1 MMAVESSPSQFMA
14 NVLSAL
20 KRIRG
25 VDLDEAKQSYLGEH
39 TSGPLEYGPGLDSS
53 FSNLGQFFRFVHSEL
68 RSRDHV
74 AEAEAIAHVAELCAT
89 DPELGGLGIVGF
101 VTGAVGW
108 GPESASTGSITNS
121 SVLHKVEFL
130 VDAWLSAVSSREA
143 ASRQARPVMR
153 KQLGG
158 TPSNA
163 YPMTLTEKILAHHAF
178 SLPSSRGVKPGDVV
192 RVSLDWVIASEVA
205 WLGMLHSMRSIGQ
218 QSQAWRNDRF
228 WLTGDHAVDPRN
240 YHLEKSRML
249 RREMETAKRNLK
261 MTENQGS
268 NVHAPPQDYKDIPPA
283 RLVPKRAEP
292 GMLVVGADS
301 HTCSGGAVSSLS
313 IGLGATDNMIGLA
326 TGQTWFKVPESIRVN
341 FTGKPAWHIK
351 GKDVILFI
359 LRQLRRNTFA
369 ADRVVEFGG
378 SGAEYLSCD
387 ARFAICN
394 MCTELGAITGIFVP
408 DKVTRSFLEGRKFKV
423 YKSNSVYFT
432 PDKDAEYAA
441 MFDIDLSRVESAIA
455 IYPSP
460 DDVYPVTDHLGMKFD
475 GCFIGACTTTE
486 EDLVLAALVLE
497 VGLKRGL
504 AIVPGKR
511 LVVPGSRPIARNLR
525 ILGLMDIYESA
536 GFEQPSPGCSMCL
549 GMGVDVAEE
558 GSNWLSSQNRNFKN
572 RMGKGSVGH
581 ICSAATV
588 AAASFS
594 MTLSD
599 PTELLRE
606 VDKSRYNE
614 LLEQCK
620 AWRNRKHAAPQ
631 RKHAHGDF
639 LNEDV
644 EYVEPALTAGTVQQ
658 GEGQLSPKGT
668 TAFETSSGQLDGAS
682 VIRGRVFTMGDFVDT
697 DAIIPAPFCSSPTDE
712 ALGSHCFEYVCPDF
726 RDHVRQ
732 GYTVVV
738 GGKAFG
744 CGSSRE
750 EAARALKGIGVKCV
764 IARSFSFIFG
774 RNMPSIGLI
783 GFIITDDEFYRMTNH
798 GADIQIDVQGRC
810 VKVGGKEF
818 GFRLD
823 DMELRLVENQ
833 GLAEAFR
840 RHRKDVYDTLCC
852 GKGASV
858 ELPSPASLADVSME
872 RRKPEELAW

>member
-1 MMAVESSPSQFMA
+1 MAVESSPSRFMT

-25 VDLDEAKQSYLGEH
+25 VDLDDARQSYRD
-39 TSGPLEYGPGLDSS
+39 GPGLDSS
-53 FSNLGQFFRFVHSEL
+53 FTNLGQFFHFVDKEL

-89 DPELGGLGIVGF
+89 DPELGGLGIVAD
-101 VTGAVGW
+101 AVGW
-108 GPESASTGSITNS
+108 GPDSASPASSTGSIHTDGP
-121 SVLHKVEFL
+121 VLREVEFL

-143 ASRQARPVMR
+143 ASRQARPALR
-153 KQLGG
+153 RRLGG
-158 TPSNA
+158 TPSDA
-163 YPMTLTEKILAHHAF
+163 HPMTLTEKILAYHAF
-178 SLPSSRGVKPGDVV
+178 SLPSAKGVKPGDVV

-218 QSQAWRNDRF
+218 QMQAWRNDRF

-240 YHLEKSRML
+240 YHLEKSQML
-249 RREMETAKRNLK
+249 RREMETAKRGLK

-268 NVHAPPQDYKDIPPA
+268 NYTILHTEFV
-283 RLVPKRAEP
+283 RERAEP
-292 GMLVVGADS
+292 GMLVIGADS

-313 IGLGATDNMIGLA
+313 IGLGAGDNMIGLA

-351 GKDVILFI
+351 GKDVILSI
-359 LRQLRRNTFA
+359 LRALRRNTFA

-378 SGAEYLSCD
+378 PGAEYLSCD

-408 DKVTRSFLEGRKFKV
+408 DKVTRAFLDGRKSKV
-423 YKSNSVYFT
+423 YKSNSVYFA
-432 PDKDAEYAA
+432 PDEDAEYAA
-441 MFDIDLSRVESAIA
+441 AFDIDLGRVEPSIA

-460 DDVYPVTDHLGMKFD
+460 DDVYPVTERLGMRFD

-497 VGLKRGL
+497 VGMKRGL

-525 ILGLMDIYESA
+525 MLGLMDIYESA
-536 GFEQPSPGCSMCL
+536 GFEQPAPGCSMCL
-549 GMGVDVAEE
+549 GMGVDIAEE

-606 VDKSRYNE
+606 VDESRYNE

-620 AWRNRKHAAPQ
+620 AWRNRKHAAVPQ
-631 RKHAHGDF
+631 KKHANGDIPE
-639 LNEDV
+639 EDV
-644 EYVEPALTAGTVQQ
+644 EYVEPALTAATVQK
-658 GEGQLSPKGT
+658 GEAKLSQRGT
-668 TAFETSSGQLDGAS
+668 TAPETTGGQLDGANA
-682 VIRGRVFTMGDFVDT
+682 IQGRVFTMGDFVDT

-774 RNMPSIGLI
+774 RNMPTIGLI
-783 GFIITDDEFYRMTNH
+783 GFVITDDEFYRLAGH
-798 GADIQIDVQGRC
+798 GAEIEIDVQGRC
-810 VKVGGKEF
+810 VRVGGREF

-823 DMELRLVENQ
+823 DMELKLVENR

-840 RHRKDVYDTLCC
+840 RHRKDVYDALCS
-852 GKGASV
+852 GRGTSAEV
-858 ELPSPASLADVSME
+858 PSPASLADVSMQ
-872 RRKPEELAW
+872 RRKPEGLAW

>member
-1 MMAVESSPSQFMA
+1 MRLSAWKSIAGLPGQKATTKEMPQHHNVFVA
-14 NVLSAL
+14 NTLSAL

-25 VDLDEAKQSYLGEH
+25 IDLNDVTHCYVD
-39 TSGPLEYGPGLDSS
+39 GLDSS
-53 FSNLGQFFRFVHSEL
+53 FFNLGQFLGSVESEL
-68 RSRDHV
+68 RRREHV
-74 AEAEAIAHVAELCAT
+74 AEAEAIAHVTQLCAT
-89 DPELGGLGIVGF
+89 DPELGGLGIVADG
-101 VTGAVGW
+101 VNW
-108 GPESASTGSITNS
+108 ECPDSAPTETNDGSITDEP
-121 SVLHKVEFL
+121 VLREVEFL

-143 ASRQARPVMR
+143 ASQQARPALR
-153 KQLGG
+153 KRLG

-163 YPMTLTEKILAHHAF
+163 YPMTLTEKILAYHAL
-178 SLPSSRGVKPGDVV
+178 SLPSAKGVRPGDVV
-192 RVSLDWVIASEVA
+192 TVSLDWVIASEVA

-218 QSQAWRNDRF
+218 QPQAWRNDRF

-240 YHLEKSRML
+240 YHQEKSKML
-249 RREMETAKRNLK
+249 RKEMETAKQNLK

-268 NVHAPPQDYKDIPPA
+268 NYTILHTEFV
-283 RLVPKRAEP
+283 RERAEP
-292 GMLVVGADS
+292 GMLVIGADS
-301 HTCSGGAVSSLS
+301 HTCSGGAVSALS
-313 IGLGATDNMIGLA
+313 IGLGAGDNMIGLA

-351 GKDVILFI
+351 GKDVILSI
-359 LRQLRRNTFA
+359 LRTLRRNTFA

-378 SGAEYLSCD
+378 PGADYLSCD

-408 DKVTRSFLEGRKFKV
+408 DKVTRSFLDGRKSKL
-423 YKSNSVYFT
+423 YKSNSVYFA
-432 PDKDAEYAA
+432 PDKDAKYAA
-441 MFDIDLSRVESAIA
+441 VFDIDLSHVEPSIA

-460 DDVYPVTDHLGMKFD
+460 DDVYPVTGRLGMKFD

-497 VGLKRGL
+497 AGLKRGMVM
-504 AIVPGKR
+504 APGKR

-525 ILGLMDIYESA
+525 MLGLMEIYESA
-536 GFEQPSPGCSMCL
+536 GFEQPAPGCSMCL

-599 PTELLRE
+599 PTDLLRD
-606 VDKSRYNE
+606 VDEAKYDD
-614 LLEQCK
+614 LLQRCK
-620 AWRNRKHAAPQ
+620 AWRNRNSIAPPT
-631 RKHAHGDF
+631 KHAHGDVQ
-639 LNEDV
+639 DGDI
-644 EYVEPALTAGTVQQ
+644 EYVEPVLTAVAVHQSVVQLAQ
-658 GEGQLSPKGT
+658 EGPASKT
-668 TAFETSSGQLDGAS
+668 TGVRLDETNVFQ
-682 VIRGRVFTMGDFVDT
+682 GRVFKMGDFVDT

-712 ALGSHCFEYVCPDF
+712 ALGSHCFEYVCPEF
-726 RDHVRQ
+726 REHVRE

-774 RNMPSIGLI
+774 RNIPSIGLI
-783 GFIITDDEFYRMTNH
+783 GFIINDEDFYRLADH
-798 GADIQIDVQGRC
+798 GTEIEIDVQGRC
-810 VKVGGKEF
+810 VRVGDRAF
-818 GFRLD
+818 TFRLD
-823 DMELRLVENQ
+823 DIELKLVENR

-840 RHRKDVYDTLCC
+840 RHRKDVYDALCSPE
-852 GKGASV
+852 GV
-858 ELPSPASLADVSME
+858 LTEVPSPATLADISMQH
-872 RRKPEELAW
+872 KKTEELAW

>member
-1 MMAVESSPSQFMA
+1 MATEYPPSRFVA
-14 NVLSAL
+14 NTLSAL

-25 VDLDEAKQSYLGEH
+25 IDLDDATHSYGD
-39 TSGPLEYGPGLDSS
+39 GLDSS
-53 FSNLGQFFRFVHSEL
+53 FFNLSRFLGSVENEL
-68 RSRDHV
+68 RRREHV
-74 AEAEAIAHVAELCAT
+74 AEAETIAHVAQLCAT
-89 DPELGGLGIVGF
+89 DPELGGLGIIAD
-101 VTGAVGW
+101 AVEW
-108 GPESASTGSITNS
+108 GPDSAPTETNDGSTTDKP
-121 SVLHKVEFL
+121 VLQEVEFL
-130 VDAWLSAVSSREA
+130 VDAWLSAVTSREA
-143 ASRQARPVMR
+143 ASQQARPALR
-153 KQLGG
+153 KRRG

-163 YPMTLTEKILAHHAF
+163 HPMTLTEKILAYHAF
-178 SLPSSRGVKPGDVV
+178 SLPSAKGVKPGDVV

-218 QSQAWRNDRF
+218 QAQAWRNDRF

-240 YHLEKSRML
+240 YHQEKSQML
-249 RREMETAKRNLK
+249 RKEMETAKQNLK

-268 NVHAPPQDYKDIPPA
+268 NYTILHTEFV
-283 RLVPKRAEP
+283 RERAEP
-292 GMLVVGADS
+292 GMLVIGADS

-313 IGLGATDNMIGLA
+313 IGLGAGDNMIGLA

-351 GKDVILFI
+351 GKDVILSI
-359 LRQLRRNTFA
+359 LRTLRRNTFA

-378 SGAEYLSCD
+378 PGAEYLSCD

-408 DKVTRSFLEGRKFKV
+408 DKVTRSFLDGRKSKV
-423 YKSNSVYFT
+423 YKSNSVYFA
-432 PDKDAEYAA
+432 PDEDAEYAA
-441 MFDIDLSRVESAIA
+441 VFDVDLSHVEPSIA

-460 DDVYPVTDHLGMKFD
+460 DDVYPVTGRLGMKFD

-497 VGLKRGL
+497 AGLKRGM
-504 AIVPGKR
+504 AMAPGKR

-525 ILGLMDIYESA
+525 MLGLLDIYESA
-536 GFEQPSPGCSMCL
+536 GFEQPAPGCSMCL

-558 GSNWLSSQNRNFKN
+558 GTNWLSSQNRNFKN

-599 PTELLRE
+599 PTDLLQD
-606 VDKSRYNE
+606 VDEARYKDC
-614 LLEQCK
+614 LQRCK
-620 AWRNRKHAAPQ
+620 AWRNRKTIAPPT
-631 RKHAHGDF
+631 KHAHGDVQ
-639 LNEDV
+639 DGDI
-644 EYVEPALTAGTVQQ
+644 EYVEPALTAVAVHQSVVQLTQ
-658 GEGQLSPKGT
+658 EGAASKT
-668 TAFETSSGQLDGAS
+668 TGGQLDGTNA
-682 VIRGRVFTMGDFVDT
+682 IQGRVFKMGDFVDT

-712 ALGSHCFEYVCPDF
+712 GLGSHCFEYVCPEF
-726 RDHVRQ
+726 REHVRE
-732 GYTVVV
+732 GYIVVV

-774 RNMPSIGLI
+774 RNMPTIGLI
-783 GFIITDDEFYRMTNH
+783 GFIITDDDFYRLADY
-798 GADIQIDVQGRC
+798 GAEIEIDVQGRC
-810 VKVGGKEF
+810 VRVGDRVF
-818 GFRLD
+818 AFRLD
-823 DMELRLVENQ
+823 DMELKLVENK

-840 RHRKDVYDTLCC
+840 RHRKDVYDALCYP
-852 GKGASV
+852 KGALTEV
-858 ELPSPASLADVSME
+858 PSPASLADISMQH
-872 RRKPEELAW
+872 KKTEELAW